1 MFHVKKRL
9 NLNCIDISM
18 LLPSFYENQI
28 FQSIDLKKIGLLK
41 KDSVINFVFDVIFT
55 LFFLNYQKLI
65 LRIFF
70 EFDEKSVPL
79 T

>member
-28 FQSIDLKKIGLLK
+28 FQSIDLKKIGLLEK
-41 KDSVINFVFDVIFT
+41 KDSVINFVFDAICT
-55 LFFLNYQKLI
+55 LFF
-65 LRIFF
+65 
-70 EFDEKSVPL
+70 
-79 T
+79 

>member
-28 FQSIDLKKIGLLK
+28 FQSIDLKKIGLLRK
-41 KDSVINFVFDVIFT
+41 RQCYQLCVSCDMYTFFSKLPKIDST
-55 LFFLNYQKLI
+55 YFL
-65 LRIFF
+65 
-70 EFDEKSVPL
+70 
-79 T
+79 